1 MAGQPFASLENTII
15 ILLSS
20 PQKKNL
26 LNHCEFQFL
35 FGLRIAPREND
46 NNGYAIFFG
55 GGGGGGGKVGVGG
68 GGLKYNY
75 GIF

>member
-1 MAGQPFASLENTII
+1 MAGQRFARLENTII
-15 ILLSS
+15 ILLSY
-20 PQKKNL
+20 PPKKNL

-46 NNGYAIFFG
+46 NNGYAIFFF
-55 GGGGGGGKVGVGG
+55 GGGGGGKVGVGG
-68 GGLKYNY
+68 GLKYNY

>member
-20 PQKKNL
+20 PPEKNL

-46 NNGYAIFFG
+46 NNGYAIFFFG
-55 GGGGGGGKVGVGG
+55 GGGREGGGGG

-75 GIF
+75 VIL